1 MRGVLRRVRE
11 LARSERGL
19 SNLEWIGLVVA
30 AISLLAFVPVLR
42 GWLGDLYTE
51 IFKDGVTARGIL
63 ITVVALVA
71 FPGSVYLILYTD
83 VGKRLG
89 FLIAGA
95 GLTGWGAIN
104 GLLFVLYAPRGPR
117 PVDVEGLNAFQIRI
131 MPGAMMLGSA
141 ILFAMFVV
149 ALSRLERADEEETS

>member
-42 GWLGDLYTE
+42 GWLGD
-51 IFKDGVTARGIL
+51 
-63 ITVVALVA
+63 
-71 FPGSVYLILYTD
+71 LYTD